1 MMHPEDIYAEKRA
14 DDDAQ
19 IDEGSHY
26 QREAGWGTRN
36 QCKEC
41 QKGYGGKYSMGPFS

>member
-1 MMHPEDIYAEKRA
+1 MHFEDIYAENRA
-14 DDDAQ
+14 DDETQ

-41 QKGYGGKYSMGPFS
+41 QEGYGGKYWMGPFP